1 MKLSRRESAVLL
13 GFVVCLVVINVVNHI
28 SREQRKAH
36 HMLYIE
42 ELTIQISVNAASR
55 EELETL
61 PGIGPA
67 IAARIIEYRQTH
79 GSFERLEDLKNVKGI
94 GAKLFAKI
102 EPYLKL

>member
-1 MKLSRRESAVLL
+1 MKLSRRETAVLL

-28 SREQRKAH
+28 RREQRIAH

-42 ELTIQISVNAASR
+42 ELTIQISVNAASS

-67 IAARIIEYRQTH
+67 LAARIIEYRHTH
-79 GSFERLEDLKNVKGI
+79 GNFERLEDLKNVRGI
-94 GAKLFAKI
+94 GKKLFAKI